1 MDKYACLV
9 DCRDVIAGLSM
20 TNIDLLEESRLITIA
35 VVERDCNLP
44 KETLRVWER
53 GYGFP
58 KPLRDGNGERF
69 YPIDQLATLRLLR
82 RLVVAGHRSGQVVG
96 LQDL

>member
-1 MDKYACLV
+1 
-9 DCRDVIAGLSM
+9 M

-58 KPLRDGNGERF
+58 KPLRDGNGERL
-69 YPIDQLATLRLLR
+69 YPVDQLVTLRLFR
-82 RLVVAGHRSGQVVG
+82 RLMVAGQRPGQVVG
-96 LQDL
+96 LAACLAGSCSLQVVLACADR

>member
-1 MDKYACLV
+1 MP
-9 DCRDVIAGLSM
+9 
-20 TNIDLLEESRLITIA
+20 TFLEDPRVMTIA
-35 VVERDCNLP
+35 AVERDRGLP

-53 GYGFP
+53 RYGFP